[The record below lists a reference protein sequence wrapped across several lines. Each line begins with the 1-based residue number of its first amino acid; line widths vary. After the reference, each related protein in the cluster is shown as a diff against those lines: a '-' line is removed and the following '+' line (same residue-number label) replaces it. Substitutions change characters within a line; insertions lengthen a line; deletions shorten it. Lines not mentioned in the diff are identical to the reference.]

1 MPPTNQELNS
11 RKATII
17 CQQYAEG
24 SQDYRQSMRELT
36 RIGLSDEAADQML
49 ASAKHGHNEQA
60 MRDAGTH
67 PGQLPGEADPSL
79 PERSL
84 GSETIYPDSKEDPN
98 DDSA

>member
-24 SQDYRQSMRELT
+24 SQDYRQSMKELT

-49 ASAKHGHNEQA
+49 ASARHGAQEQA
-60 MRDAGTH
+60 LRDAGTH
-67 PGQLPGEADPSL
+67 PGQLPGEADAPL
-79 PERSL
+79 PERTVE
-84 GSETIYPDSKEDPN
+84 SETIHP
-98 DDSA
+98 DDSSDSEDKD